1 MLGARDKIVI
11 LLTVLSPLTVIAG
24 LTESVVLF
32 STLISAFIGLA
43 FALGYAEYLNRW
55 AVSLTLILTYSGLA
69 ALWAAAEHLHDPDGP
84 LQIVLGLPVQT
95 MIFVWIIWPM
105 GVTMALLH
113 VATFDKYLLPRE
125 AVDRVMALKGNQT
138 D

>member
-1 MLGARDKIVI
+1 MSGAREKIIVI
-11 LLTVLSPLTVIAG
+11 LAVLAPLMIVAG

-32 STLISAFIGLA
+32 STLISAFIGFA
-43 FALGYAEYLNRW
+43 FALGYAEHLNRW
-55 AVSLTLILTYSGLA
+55 AISLTLIVIYGGMA
-69 ALWAAAEHLHDPDGP
+69 ALWAAAEHLHDPEGP
-84 LQIVLGLPVQT
+84 LRIVLGLPIQT

-105 GVTMALLH
+105 GVSMALLH

-125 AVDRVMALKGNQT
+125 AVDKVIALKENPL